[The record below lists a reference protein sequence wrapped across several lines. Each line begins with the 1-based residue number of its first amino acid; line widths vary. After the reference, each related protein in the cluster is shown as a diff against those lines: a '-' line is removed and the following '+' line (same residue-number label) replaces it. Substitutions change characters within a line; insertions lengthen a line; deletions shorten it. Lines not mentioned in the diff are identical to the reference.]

1 MQNRLNQGVSLYIY
15 ALFLYNVTSRYKGF
29 YIKDIEILKHSSIQ
43 KPLKDLRWSFFTK
56 IKSSI

>member
-1 MQNRLNQGVSLYIY
+1 MQNRLNQGVYRVIYIY

-43 KPLKDLRWSFFTK
+43 KPLKDLRWSFLQK
-56 IKSSI
+56 